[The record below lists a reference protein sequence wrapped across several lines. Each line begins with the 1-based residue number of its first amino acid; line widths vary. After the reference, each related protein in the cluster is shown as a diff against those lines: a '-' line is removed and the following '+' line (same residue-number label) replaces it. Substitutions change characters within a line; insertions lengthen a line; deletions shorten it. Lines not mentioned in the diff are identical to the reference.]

1 MRRPFRWAKE
11 RGFPARIKRSELSFP
26 LMSEKSPLLNGFL
39 GGVLGAAFLVGGSGV
54 LVAQDPAAR
63 QWLGEALLVP
73 AASPRASAQG
83 TAAAP
88 DVSDVVA
95 QANPAVVSIVISKD
109 VPVMEQYMENPFGG
123 MFPGF
128 GFSVPRSRQ
137 IGTEK
142 KDIGGGSG
150 FLISAD
156 GYVVTNAHVVNDQN
170 ADYTVFTNDGTK
182 YDAKVVSTD
191 EILDVAVVKIEGK
204 DLPFLTFADSDQVK
218 LGQPVIAIGNALA
231 EFRNTVSVGVIS
243 GLSRSIT
250 AGDGTG
256 RNETL
261 ENVIQTDAAIN
272 PGNSG
277 GPLLALDGTVL
288 GVNVAT
294 ANGAE
299 NIGFSL
305 PANAVKQ
312 AVDSIRQNGRVIRA
326 FLGVRTVPVT
336 EALKQKNNLSV
347 DQGALVVR
355 GDTVEELA
363 VMPGSPADKAGLAEN
378 DIILEVDGVK
388 LTEEHTLQSV
398 IRSKAPG
405 ARISLKVLHKG
416 ERKTVWATLT
426 EAPKS

>member
-1 MRRPFRWAKE
+1 
-11 RGFPARIKRSELSFP
+11 
-26 LMSEKSPLLNGFL
+26 MSEKSPLLNGFL
-39 GGVLGAAFLVGGSGV
+39 GGVLGAAFLIGGSGI

-63 QWLGEALLVP
+63 QWLGETLLTP
-73 AASPRASAQG
+73 PSAVTTTTG
-83 TAAAP
+83 NTTAT

-109 VPVMEQYMENPFGG
+109 VPVMEQYLENPFGG

-128 GFSVPRSRQ
+128 GFSIPRSRRV
-137 IGTEK
+137 GTEK
-142 KDIGGGSG
+142 KEIGGGSG
-150 FLISAD
+150 FLVSAD
-156 GYVVTNAHVVNDQN
+156 GYVVTNAHVVNDTG

-182 YDAKVVSTD
+182 YDAKIVSAD
-191 EILDVAVVKIEGK
+191 EILDVAVVKIDGK
-204 DLPFLTFADSDQVK
+204 GLPFLEFADSDQVK
-218 LGQPVIAIGNALA
+218 LGQPVVAIGNALA
-231 EFRNTVSVGVIS
+231 EFRNTVSVGVVS

-277 GPLLALDGTVL
+277 GPLLSLDGTVL

-312 AVDSIRQNGRVIRA
+312 AVESIRQNGRVIRA
-326 FLGVRTVPVT
+326 FLGVRTVPIT

-355 GDTVEELA
+355 GESVEELA

-388 LTEEHTLQSV
+388 LTEDHTLQSV

-405 ARISLKVLHKG
+405 TRVSLKILHKG
-416 ERKTVWATLT
+416 ERKTVWTTLT
-426 EAPKS
+426 EAPKP